1 MNHGLTLP
9 THECLI
15 AMKSHTKNTPG
26 AMMRTVSTAL
36 RSALG
41 RMGNALLLLP
51 LALFA
56 SLAMPA
62 CGPSAADYQI
72 PPTAFNSSPANSLAI
87 GDVLRFT
94 YVGAPEFNQV
104 QKVRPDGQVSLPTVG
119 NIRAAGR
126 SVNSLQ
132 ASLTSLYGPHLNDP
146 SVFVAVEKPAALV
159 YVSGEVNA
167 PGKYELD
174 RPLTAFSAVMEAGG
188 FSKLANPKQVFVIRN
203 QGGKES
209 RYTLNLNNTLS
220 GIDTQPF
227 YLRPNDV
234 VYVKRSNW

>member
-1 MNHGLTLP
+1 
-9 THECLI
+9 
-15 AMKSHTKNTPG
+15 MKSYTPNTSG
-26 AMMRTVSTAL
+26 ALMRIVSTVL
-36 RSALG
+36 RPVWG
-41 RMGNALLLLP
+41 RTGKSLVVFP

-56 SLAMPA
+56 GLALTA
-62 CGPSAADYQI
+62 CGPSSADYQI
-72 PPTAFNSSPANSLAI
+72 PPAAFNSTPGSSLAI
-87 GDVLRFT
+87 GDILRFS
-94 YVGAPEFNQV
+94 YVGAPEFNQL
-104 QKVRPDGQVSLPTVG
+104 QKIRPDGQVSLPTVG
-119 NIRAAGR
+119 NVRAAGR

-146 SVFVAVEKPAALV
+146 TVFIAVEKPAALV

-174 RPLTAFSAVMEAGG
+174 RPLSALSAVMEAGG

-203 QGGKES
+203 QSGKEK

-220 GIDTQPF
+220 GVETQPF
-227 YLRPNDV
+227 YLRANDV

>member
-1 MNHGLTLP
+1 
-9 THECLI
+9 
-15 AMKSHTKNTPG
+15 MKSHTNNTSG
-26 AMMRTVSTAL
+26 AMMRIVSTVL
-36 RSALG
+36 RPALG
-41 RMGNALLLLP
+41 RIGKALTVSP

-56 SLAMPA
+56 SLVMTA

-72 PPTAFNSSPANSLAI
+72 PATAFHSTPGNSLAI
-87 GDVLRFT
+87 GDVLRFS

-104 QKVRPDGQVSLPTVG
+104 QKIRPDGQVSLPTVG
-119 NIRAAGR
+119 NVKAAGR

-146 SVFVAVEKPAALV
+146 TVFIAVEKPAALV

-167 PGKYELD
+167 PGKFELD
-174 RPLTAFSAVMEAGG
+174 RPLSAFAAVMEAGG

-203 QGGKES
+203 QNGKET
-209 RYTLNLNNTLS
+209 RYPLNLNDTLS
-220 GIDTQPF
+220 GYETQPF

-234 VYVKRSNW
+234 VYVRRSNW